1 MDTDYENWSAVYSC
15 GDIFGLIKFEYA
27 FALTRT
33 PDPSAE
39 ILAAVD
45 KAYTDQGVSLEE
57 FIYVPQPADCTYD
70 YGVGC
75 DF

>member
-1 MDTDYENWSAVYSC
+1 M
-15 GDIFGLIKFEYA
+15 
-27 FALTRT
+27 
-33 PDPSAE
+33 
-39 ILAAVD
+39 AAVD